1 MFGFLRQA
9 GTISLLNLRNLPQR
23 VGPTLVAVAGFA
35 GVVLVFVGVFSI
47 REGFRRTL
55 ESGGSPEVAVVLRGG
70 ARSEMASVLT
80 REDVRVVSQAPGIA
94 RGPSGPV
101 VSPEVLVLLDVARRS
116 TGLGANAPFRGVLPA
131 AFELRDEV
139 RIVAGRTFKPGL
151 DEVIV
156 GIKAAEQFRGLG
168 IGNRI
173 DSGRHHW
180 LVTGHFAAGG
190 GLVESE
196 IWTDARV
203 LQQAYGR
210 GPNFQVAYARLP
222 SAAAFPA
229 FRDRL
234 MHDPRLDVTVQRESE
249 FLASQSEIL
258 STFIT
263 VAGGAIALLM
273 GIGAIFGAI
282 NTMYITVAARS
293 RELATLRAIGFGRA
307 PVLAAVLAEGLVL
320 GLAGGLAGGAVAYLV
335 FNGFQASTLNFQSFS
350 QVSFTFAVTPTL
362 LVSGVQAAL
371 LMGVLGGLLPGIRA
385 ARMPIARALRE
396 L

>member
-1 MFGFLRQA
+1 MFRFLRQA
-9 GTISLLNLRNLPQR
+9 AAITLLNLRNLPQR
-23 VGPTLVAVAGFA
+23 AAPTLVAVAGFA

-70 ARSEMASVLT
+70 SRSEMTSVLG
-80 REDVRVVSQAPGIA
+80 REDVRVITQAPGIA
-94 RGPSGPV
+94 RATGAPL

-116 TGLGANAPFRGVLPA
+116 TGLDANAPFRGVLPA
-131 AFELRDEV
+131 AFALRDEV
-139 RIVAGRTFKPGL
+139 RMVDGRRFRPGL
-151 DEVIV
+151 NEVIV
-156 GIKAAEQFRGLG
+156 GIKAAQQFRGLE
-168 IGNRI
+168 IGDTI
-173 DSGRHHW
+173 SSGRRHW
-180 LVTGHFAAGG
+180 LVTGHFAADG
-190 GLVESE
+190 GLAESE
-196 IWTDARV
+196 IWTDARI

-222 SAAAFPA
+222 SAEAFPA
-229 FRDRL
+229 FRDYL
-234 MHDPRLDVTVQRESE
+234 MHDPRLDVTVQRESD
-249 FLASQSEIL
+249 FLTSQSEIL

-273 GIGAIFGAI
+273 GIGAVFGAI

-307 PVLAAVLAEGLVL
+307 PVLAAVLVEGLVL
-320 GLAGGLAGGAVAYLV
+320 GLVGGLAGGVVAYLV

-350 QVSFTFAVTPTL
+350 QVSFSFAVTPPL
-362 LVSGVQAAL
+362 LVSGIEAAL

-385 ARMPIARALRE
+385 ARMPVAKALRE